1 MDGKYT
7 CSAAEIH
14 SKPVTAVKGVG
25 PARAAAFSRVGV
37 ATVGDLL
44 RYYPRAYQN
53 RENVRTL
60 SEIRE
65 IVRSAPDGRSAPCS
79 SILTVASEPVS
90 RMIRRGMTVTK
101 MKLFDET
108 GHVDVTFFNQ
118 PYVKDNFRTGATFRI
133 WGRFALEK
141 SRLSIVSPVWE
152 PFVEGRELPPIIP
165 VYPLTRGLTQK
176 SVAQSVTAALAMTGT
191 VGEYLPASV
200 LSNLSLPT
208 QAYALENIH
217 FPESLSA
224 LDAAKDRL
232 SFDELFLT
240 SLSLS
245 VFGGRSNQKSKTRI
259 PKADTGPFLSAIPF
273 ALTASQKR
281 AVTEIGDDLSSG
293 KVMNRILVG
302 DVGSGKTIVAAAAAY
317 FTLKA
322 GYSAALMAPT
332 EILATQHYADLSALF
347 EKLGYNCL
355 LLTGSTGAAKRREII
370 AAIADESEP
379 VLLIGTHALI
389 SPDVTFSRLG
399 LAIIDEQHRFGV
411 MQRAALAEKT
421 EGVHTLVMSATPIP
435 RTLSLIAYGNLDVSR
450 LDELP
455 SGRQP
460 VDTFAVDE
468 SYRKRLNGFIE
479 KQVREG
485 HQVYV
490 VCPAV
495 EESPVPEKG
504 DDPLEMADISL
515 FDLLGPDPEL
525 PMKSAVEYSETLK
538 NELKGCRVSFVHGR
552 MKPSEKDAVMT
563 AFSRGE
569 IDVLVSTTVIEVG
582 VNVPN
587 ATLMIVENAERFG
600 LSQLHQLRGR
610 VGRGSAKSY
619 FVMVS
624 DSKGEKARNRI
635 ETLKRS
641 RDGYRI
647 AEADLRQRGPGDIL
661 SENSVVRQH
670 GQSTLSLIRALSNSA
685 ITDKVTECVT
695 RILADDPTLDRPENA
710 GIKDR
715 VADLARRSSGTVN

>member
-1 MDGKYT
+1 MAVG
-7 CSAAEIH
+7 SAVE
-14 SKPVTAVKGVG
+14 KLNMPVTAAKGVG

-37 ATVGDLL
+37 TTVGDLL

-53 RENVRTL
+53 REHVRTL
-60 SEIRE
+60 AEIRGS
-65 IVRSAPDGRSAPCS
+65 INAGGTGRSEPVS
-79 SILTVASEPVS
+79 SVLAVASEPMS
-90 RMIRRGMTVTK
+90 RMIRRGMTITK
-101 MKLFDET
+101 IRLFDET
-108 GHVDVTFFNQ
+108 GTCEATFFNQ
-118 PYVKDNFRTGATFRI
+118 PYVRDNFRTGAQFRI
-133 WGRFALEK
+133 WGRFELEK
-141 SRLSIVSPVWE
+141 SRLTINSPVWE
-152 PFVEGRELPPIIP
+152 PYVEGGDLLPIVP

-176 SVAQSVTAALAMTGT
+176 AVAQSVAAAISMTGGG
-191 VGEYLPASV
+191 GEYLPEEV
-200 LSNLSLPT
+200 LSRLSLPT
-208 QAYALENIH
+208 HSYAVRNIH
-217 FPESLSA
+217 FPESVEA
-224 LDAAKDRL
+224 LGAAKDRL
-232 SFDELFLT
+232 SFDELLLT

-245 VFGGRSNQKSKTRI
+245 VSGGRRNELSKTVV
-259 PKADTGPFLSAIPF
+259 PKTDTAPFTGAIPF
-273 ALTASQKR
+273 TLTASQKR
-281 AVTEIGDDLSSG
+281 AIAEIGADLSGG

-302 DVGSGKTIVAAAAAY
+302 DVGSGKTVVAAAAAY
-317 FTLKA
+317 FTMKA
-322 GYSAALMAPT
+322 GYSVALMAPT
-332 EILATQHYADLSALF
+332 EILATQHFSDLSALF
-347 EKLGYNCL
+347 DRLGYKCF
-355 LLTGSTGAAKRREII
+355 LLTGSTGAAKRREIS
-370 AAIADESEP
+370 AAIADGSVP

-468 SYRKRLNGFIE
+468 SYRKRLNAFIE
-479 KQVREG
+479 KQVGEG

-515 FDLLGPDPEL
+515 FDLIGPDPEL
-525 PMKSAVEYSETLK
+525 PMKSAVEYSERLK
-538 NELKGCRVSFVHGR
+538 NELKNCRVSFVHGR
-552 MKPSEKDAVMT
+552 MKPAEKDAVMT
-563 AFSRGE
+563 AFARGE

-610 VGRGSAKSY
+610 VGRGPAKSY

-624 DSKGEKARNRI
+624 DSKGEKAKDRI

-641 RDGYRI
+641 RDGYKI

-670 GQSTLSLIRALSNSA
+670 GQSTLSLIRALSDSA

-695 RILADDPTLDRPENA
+695 RILGDDPTLEKPENE
-710 GIKDR
+710 KLRDR
-715 VADLARRSSGTVN
+715 VLAMAKRSSGTVN

>member
-1 MDGKYT
+1 MANLSY
-7 CSAAEIH
+7 SEIL
-14 SKPVTAVKGVG
+14 SKPTTAVKGVG

-60 SEIRE
+60 AEIRE
-65 IVRSAPDGRSAPCS
+65 IISSGPDGKTTPCS
-79 SILTVASEPVS
+79 SILTVASEPIN
-90 RMIRRGMTVTK
+90 RMIRRGMTLTK
-101 MKLFDET
+101 LRLFDET
-108 GHVDVTFFNQ
+108 GHCEVTFFNQ

-141 SRLSIVSPVWE
+141 SRLTITSPVWE
-152 PFVEGRELPPIIP
+152 PFVEGKDLPPIIP

-176 SVAQSVTAALAMTGT
+176 SVAQSVSAALAMTGT
-191 VGEYLPASV
+191 GGEYLPADI
-200 LSNLSLPT
+200 LARLSLPT
-208 QAYALENIH
+208 HTYALENIH
-217 FPESLSA
+217 FPESLEA
-224 LDAAKDRL
+224 LEAAKNRL

-245 VFGGRSNQKSKTRI
+245 VSGGRRNRISKRVI
-259 PKADTGPFLSAIPF
+259 PKTDTAPFSGAIPF
-273 ALTASQKR
+273 ALTASQNR
-281 AVTEIGDDLSSG
+281 AVAEIGADLSSG

-302 DVGSGKTIVAAAAAY
+302 DVGSGKTVVAAAASY
-317 FTLKA
+317 FTLRA
-322 GYSAALMAPT
+322 GDSVALMAPT
-332 EILATQHYADLSALF
+332 EILATQHFSDLSVLF
-347 EKLGYNCL
+347 EKLGYKCF
-355 LLTGSTGAAKRREII
+355 LLTGSTGAAKRREIA

-389 SPDVTFSRLG
+389 SPDVTFSNLG

-468 SYRKRLNGFIE
+468 SYRKRLNAFIE
-479 KQVREG
+479 KQVAEG

-525 PMKSAVEYSETLK
+525 PMKSAVEYSEQLK

-552 MKPSEKDAVMT
+552 MKPAEKDAVMT
-563 AFSRGE
+563 AFARGE

-624 DSKGEKARNRI
+624 DSKGEKAKSRI

-641 RDGYRI
+641 RDGYKI

-685 ITDKVTECVT
+685 ITDKVTECGT
-695 RILADDPTLDRPENA
+695 RILEDDPTLDRPENA
-710 GIKDR
+710 GIKER
-715 VADLARRSSGTVN
+715 VAELARRSSGTVN

>member
-1 MDGKYT
+1 MTSYAD
-7 CSAAEIH
+7 IL
-14 SKPVTAVKGVG
+14 SKPTTAVKGVG
-25 PARAAAFSRVGV
+25 PARAAAFARVGV

-53 RENVRTL
+53 REHVRTL
-60 SEIRE
+60 AEIRE
-65 IVRSAPDGRSAPCS
+65 LISSGPDGKTAPCS
-79 SILTVASEPVS
+79 SILTVASEPVN
-90 RMIRRGMTVTK
+90 RMIRRGMTLTK
-101 MKLFDET
+101 LKLFDET
-108 GHVDVTFFNQ
+108 GHVEVTFFNQ
-118 PYVKDNFRTGATFRI
+118 PYVRDNFRTGASFRI

-141 SRLSIVSPVWE
+141 SRLTITSPVWE
-152 PFVEGRELPPIIP
+152 PYVEGRELPPIIP

-176 SVAQSVTAALAMTGT
+176 SVAQSVSAALAMTGT
-191 VGEYLPASV
+191 GGEYLPEGI
-200 LSNLSLPT
+200 LSSLSLPT
-208 QAYALENIH
+208 HTYALENIH
-217 FPESLSA
+217 FPESLEA
-224 LDAAKDRL
+224 LEAAKNRL

-245 VFGGRSNQKSKTRI
+245 VSGGRKNAVSKTVI
-259 PKADTGPFLSAIPF
+259 PRADPVPFLGAIPF
-273 ALTASQKR
+273 SLTASQIK
-281 AVTEIGDDLSSG
+281 AIDEIGDDLSGG

-302 DVGSGKTIVAAAAAY
+302 DVGSGKTVVAAAAAY
-317 FTLKA
+317 FTLSA

-332 EILATQHYADLSALF
+332 EILATQHFTDLSALF
-347 EKLGYNCL
+347 EKLGFKCH

-370 AAIADESEP
+370 AAISGEEP

-389 SPDVTFSRLG
+389 TPDVTFSRLG

-468 SYRKRLNGFIE
+468 SYRKRLNAFIE
-479 KQVREG
+479 KQVAEG

-504 DDPLEMADISL
+504 DDPLEMADITL

-525 PMKSAVEYSETLK
+525 PMKSAVEYSEQLK
-538 NELKGCRVSFVHGR
+538 NELKNCRVSFVHGR
-552 MKPSEKDAVMT
+552 MKPSEKDAVMS

-610 VGRGSAKSY
+610 VGRGKAKSY
-619 FVMVS
+619 FIMVS
-624 DSKGEKARNRI
+624 DSKGEKARDRI

-641 RDGYRI
+641 RDGYKI

-695 RILADDPTLDRPENA
+695 RILDVDPTLDRPENA
-710 GIKDR
+710 GIKER